1 MIALLDAQCG
11 VLSRDQLLRLG
22 VSDRVIHRLVRG
34 GWLHILER
42 GIYTRGGTLPWL
54 GRAWAGVLLGGDDAV
69 LGGSAAAFLHDLEKA
84 EPSTIEVHTPR
95 QRRPLTGYTFSRA
108 VRQGVGE
115 PPRTTFEATVLDL
128 CADRDEDEL
137 AALLADAVSGRRT
150 NPKRLLTEIARRS
163 RVPNRALLCQML
175 GQVAA
180 GSHSALERRYLV
192 DVETPHGLPTA
203 TRQAGPH
210 AAHRGDAWYEPYGVM
225 VELDSRLYHSGGA
238 AFRDQNRDN
247 DHTLMGIITLRFG
260 WADVTGIAVCH
271 TAQVVADALTGRGWA
286 GPPSTCRRCARV
298 HDI

>member
-22 VSDRVIHRLVRG
+22 VSDRVIHRLLRG
-34 GWLHILER
+34 GWLNVLER
-42 GIYTRGGTLPWL
+42 GIYLRGGSLSWL

-69 LGGSAAAFLHDLEKA
+69 LGGASAAFLHGLEKT
-84 EPSTIEVHTPR
+84 EPSTIEVFTPR
-95 QRRPLTGYTFSRA
+95 QRGPLTGYVFSRA

-115 PPRTTFEATVLDL
+115 PPRTTYEATVLDL

-150 NPKRLLTEIARRS
+150 KPKSLLAEIERRT

-175 GQVAA
+175 GQVA
-180 GSHSALERRYLV
+180 GGTHSALERRYLV

-210 AAHRGDAWYEPYGVM
+210 AAHRGDAWYQQFGVM
-225 VELDSRLYHSGGA
+225 VELDSKLHHSGGA
-238 AFRDQNRDN
+238 AFRDLNRDN
-247 DHTLMGIITLRFG
+247 DHALMGIITLRFG

-271 TAQVVADALTGRGWA
+271 TAQVVADALTARGWA
-286 GPPSTCRRCARV
+286 GPLSPCRRCARV